1 MVVRRPSAGLWGSSP
16 PPKKQVRDAGGAGHG
31 LELEAIE
38 QLLVRGPQSLTL
50 ADFDRRNRDVHR
62 VNEVGVE
69 ELPNSGDA
77 SSDAHV
83 LPVSGLLGLLQRLR
97 GRRIDEVERRVRQ
110 REARAP
116 MVGEDED

>member
-1 MVVRRPSAGLWGSSP
+1 MAVRRPSGGLWGSSP
-16 PPKKQVRDAGGAGHG
+16 PPEKQVRDAGGTRHG

-62 VNEVGVE
+62 VDEVRVE

-83 LPVSGLLGLLQRLR
+83 LPVSRLLGLAQRVG

-110 REARAP
+110 REARAV
-116 MVGEDED
+116 M